1 MSNGFEK
8 VMFYERRKR
17 MAKDLKRLN
26 MNMPAGLM
34 EQLDLYAEKMN
45 VNRSAAVNMLI
56 SMALEQR
63 NMVDVAERMI
73 IELQDVKAKGL
84 LK

>member
-1 MSNGFEK
+1 MDNGLEK
-8 VMFYERRKR
+8 KIFYERRKR

-26 MNMPAGLM
+26 MNMPASLM